1 MNFLNVKNYNMTE
14 KTKHT
19 VSEYTQTEE
28 SGLIAAEPAVV
39 YGRTLYSYS
48 DYLSWT
54 DNKLREILNG
64 IVYSFSAPLRKHAE
78 ITSSILVK
86 ASNFIK
92 RRKGKCK
99 VYHAPFD
106 VRLPLAGEIDNDK
119 IFNVVQPDI
128 CVICDPSKLDERGC
142 IGAPDLIVE
151 VISPSTG
158 KRDFNEKYFLYEA
171 AGVKEYWIVF
181 PLDRA
186 VTVFLLQENG
196 KYDDG
201 ITYQLID
208 GETQVPVRTLEGLI
222 IDLNELFE
230 C

>member
-1 MNFLNVKNYNMTE
+1 MEKYN
-14 KTKHT
+14 TKY
-19 VSEYTQTEE
+19 SYIEYPEQEDNTP
-28 SGLIAAEPAVV
+28 IVAEPAVA
-39 YGRTLYSYS
+39 YRKRLYSYA

-54 DNKLREILNG
+54 DNKLRELLNG
-64 IVYSFSAPLRKHAE
+64 ISHAFSTPLREHAE
-78 ITSSILVK
+78 ITSFLMIK
-86 ASNFIK
+86 AGSFIK

-106 VRLPLAGEIDNDK
+106 VRLPLNNETDNDK
-119 IFNVVQPDI
+119 IHNVVQPDI
-128 CVICDPSKLDERGC
+128 CVVCDPSKLDEKGC
-142 IGAPDLIVE
+142 MGAPDLIVE

-181 PLDRA
+181 PLDKA
-186 VTVFLLQENG
+186 VTVFLLQKNG

-201 ITYQLID
+201 TTYQLIYD
-208 GETQVPVRTLEGLI
+208 KTKVPVHTLKGLV

-230 C
+230 